1 MEKTLDK
8 TVSSKVFIFT
18 LSLILISSITL
29 SFLKSP
35 RSPLPLPSIPRS
47 LDKYCDVFK
56 GKWVPYPQGPYYSN
70 ETCRLIVDQQ
80 NCMKFGRPDT
90 EFMKWRWKPDDCEL
104 PLFDAAHF
112 LETVAGKS
120 MAFVGD
126 SVARNQ
132 MESLLCLLAHEA
144 NPEDVSHYS
153 KRWFYANYNFTLS
166 VIWSP
171 FLVKSR
177 VADING
183 NSSNGLFSLY
193 LDEAD
198 EAWAKD
204 IEKFDY
210 VIISAGQWFFR
221 SQLFYENGR
230 IIGCYNCNQNNIT
243 SISKYQAY
251 RTAFGTALQTLLSH
265 KNYTGTTFLRTFS
278 AAHYEDGDWDSGGN
292 CVRTRPFAH
301 NETKL
306 QEFNKEFYSIQ
317 AEELQK
323 AKEKGKKR
331 GLRFELMNTTEIMW
345 LRPDGHPSRYGKF
358 MKKNATVNDC
368 VHWCLPGPIDTLN
381 EFLLYLMSKEVL

>member
-1 MEKTLDK
+1 MSFSFPMEKTLDK

-112 LETVAGKS
+112 LEIVAGKS

-153 KRWFYANYNFTLS
+153 KRWFYADYNFTLS
-166 VIWSP
+166 AIWSP

-198 EAWAKD
+198 EAWAKE

-251 RTAFGTALQTLLSH
+251 RTAFGTALQTILSH
-265 KNYTGTTFLRTFS
+265 KNYNGTTFLRTFS
-278 AAHYEDGDWDSGGN
+278 AAHYENGDWDNGGN
-292 CVRTRPFAH
+292 CGRTRPFAH

-306 QEFNKEFYSIQ
+306 QEFNMEFYSIQ
-317 AEELQK
+317 AEELRK

-331 GLRFELMNTTEIMW
+331 GLTFELINTTEIMW

-358 MKKNATVNDC
+358 MKRT
-368 VHWCLPGPIDTLN
+368 PP
-381 EFLLYLMSKEVL
+381 